1 MTGQVVMQSFLRRRI
16 PLVVR
21 RLVTLTPALVISQV
35 VLAFGIPFALIPLV
49 MLTRRRDLMG
59 ALVNRRHTT
68 LVAAL
73 VAGVITGLNV
83 TLIVLTLVG

>member
-21 RLVTLTPALVISQV
+21 RLVTLTPPLVISQV

-49 MLTRRRDLMG
+49 MLSRRRDLMG

-73 VAGVITGLNV
+73 VAGVITGLDV